1 MKYRIIGDQ
10 HGRKN
15 WRQLVEPFDENTMY
29 VFVGDY
35 TDPYYGWELVT
46 HEQMIEEIKA
56 IFKFAEEHPDNVILL
71 YGNHDLQY
79 ILGRAGT
86 NRYDYEHANEISLLM
101 IENENLCH
109 GVAYQVCEKYLI
121 THAGV
126 TMDWYTHRCEYDKDN
141 LGKESLEEI
150 CRHINDVW
158 FSNKEL
164 FTFRANA
171 TRFSDGY
178 GDDTNHSPLWV
189 RPTSLWQGNLF
200 GFGSDKIQVVGHTPF
215 DDYFAKDRKE
225 TVNRIGTFGTLKT
238 PATEKEIDSG
248 GYLLV
253 GTDKCGLVCNDF
265 EHVDIIDVDCLRR
278 ETACIDIDGET
289 LEWKK
294 FSVGEDLMKAED
306 IL

>member
-1 MKYRIIGDQ
+1 MIYRVIGDV
-10 HGRKN
+10 HGRASWQK
-15 WRQLVEPFDENTMY
+15 LIETENNNITY
-29 VFVGDY
+29 IFLGDF
-35 TDPYYGWELVT
+35 TDPYYGWENVT
-46 HEQMIEEIKA
+46 YEQMIEQINLV
-56 IFKFAEEHPDNVILL
+56 FALKHNYQEKCILL
-71 YGNHDLQY
+71 ASNHDLQY

-86 NRYDYEHANEISLLM
+86 NRYDYTHANEISQM
-101 IENENLCH
+101 FAENKDLFY
-109 GVAYQVCEKYLI
+109 GVAYHISEKYLI

-126 TMDWYTHRCEYDKDN
+126 TRDWYTRWCNYDE
-141 LGKESLEEI
+141 KETLENI
-150 CRHINDVW
+150 CKNIN
-158 FSNKEL
+158 EL
-164 FTFRANA
+164 WQNDKKAFTFSANA

-225 TVNRIGTFGTLKT
+225 TANRVGTFGTLKT
-238 PATEKEIDSG
+238 PATDEEIDSG
-248 GYLLV
+248 RYLLD
-253 GTDKCGLVCNDF
+253 GFDKCGLVCNDF

-294 FSVGEDLMKAED
+294 VSIGEDVMKVED

>member
-1 MKYRIIGDQ
+1 
-10 HGRKN
+10 
-15 WRQLVEPFDENTMY
+15 MY

-86 NRYDYEHANEISLLM
+86 NRYDYEHANEISRLM

-126 TMDWYTHRCEYDKDN
+126 TMDWYTHRCEYNKDN

-158 FSNKEL
+158 FSNKE
-164 FTFRANA
+164 
-171 TRFSDGY
+171 
-178 GDDTNHSPLWV
+178 
-189 RPTSLWQGNLF
+189 
-200 GFGSDKIQVVGHTPF
+200 
-215 DDYFAKDRKE
+215 
-225 TVNRIGTFGTLKT
+225 KT
-238 PATEKEIDSG
+238 P
-248 GYLLV
+248 LLAV
-253 GTDKCGLVCNDF
+253 
-265 EHVDIIDVDCLRR
+265 R
-278 ETACIDIDGET
+278 ESWYIMIFK
-289 LEWKK
+289 WKNK
-294 FSVGEDLMKAED
+294 NSKYFPMKK
-306 IL
+306 INQSMQI

>member
-1 MKYRIIGDQ
+1 MIYRIIGDI
-10 HGRKN
+10 HGRAN
-15 WRQLVEPFDENTMY
+15 WQKLIETENNNITY
-29 VFVGDY
+29 VFLGDF
-35 TDPYYGWELVT
+35 TDPYYGWENVT
-46 HEQMIEEIKA
+46 YEQMIEQINLVFTLKHNYQEKC
-56 IFKFAEEHPDNVILL
+56 ILL
-71 YGNHDLQY
+71 ASNHDLQY

-86 NRYDYEHANEISLLM
+86 NRYDYEHANEISQLM
-101 IENENLCH
+101 VENEDLFY
-109 GVAYQVCEKYLI
+109 GVAYHVGEKYLI

-150 CRHINDVW
+150 CRNINDVW

-171 TRFSDGY
+171 TRFSDGS

-238 PATEKEIDSG
+238 PATDEEIDSG
-248 GYLLV
+248 KYLLD
-253 GTDKCGLVCNDF
+253 GFDKCGLVCNDS

-278 ETACIDIDGET
+278 ETACVDIDGET
-289 LEWKK
+289 LQWKK
-294 FSVGEDLMKAED
+294 VSIGEDVMNLQD

>member
-1 MKYRIIGDQ
+1 MIYRIIGDL
-10 HGRKN
+10 HGRAN
-15 WRQLVEPFDENTMY
+15 WQKLIETENNNITY
-29 VFVGDY
+29 VFLGDF
-35 TDPYYGWELVT
+35 TDPYYGWENVT
-46 HEQMIEEIKA
+46 YEQMIEQINLVFTLKHNYQEKC
-56 IFKFAEEHPDNVILL
+56 ILL
-71 YGNHDLQY
+71 ASNHDLQY
-79 ILGRAGT
+79 LLGRAGT
-86 NRYDYEHANEISLLM
+86 NRYDYEHANEISRLM
-101 IENENLCH
+101 VENENLFH
-109 GVAYQVCEKYLI
+109 GVAYQIGEKYLI

-126 TMDWYTHRCEYDKDN
+126 TIDWYTHRCEYDKDN

-178 GDDTNHSPLWV
+178 GDDTSHSPLWV

-238 PATEKEIDSG
+238 PATDEEIDSG
-248 GYLLV
+248 GYLLD
-253 GTDKCGLVCNDF
+253 GFDKCGLVCNDF

-278 ETACIDIDGET
+278 ETACVDIDGET
-289 LEWKK
+289 LQWKK
-294 FSVGEDLMKAED
+294 VSIGEDVMKVQD

>member
-15 WRQLVEPFDENTMY
+15 WHQLVEPFDENTMY

-86 NRYDYEHANEISLLM
+86 NRYDYEHANEISRLM

-121 THAGV
+121 TLTRV
-126 TMDWYTHRCEYDKDN
+126 TIE
-141 LGKESLEEI
+141 
-150 CRHINDVW
+150 
-158 FSNKEL
+158 
-164 FTFRANA
+164 
-171 TRFSDGY
+171 
-178 GDDTNHSPLWV
+178 
-189 RPTSLWQGNLF
+189 
-200 GFGSDKIQVVGHTPF
+200 
-215 DDYFAKDRKE
+215 
-225 TVNRIGTFGTLKT
+225 
-238 PATEKEIDSG
+238 
-248 GYLLV
+248 
-253 GTDKCGLVCNDF
+253 
-265 EHVDIIDVDCLRR
+265 
-278 ETACIDIDGET
+278 
-289 LEWKK
+289 
-294 FSVGEDLMKAED
+294 
-306 IL
+306 